1 MRTILIKN
9 RLGGAV
15 AMLLWITRTFALS
28 TLAFCALAR
37 ASLVYDFNIGA
48 DGGIDAFS
56 FSFTVPS
63 FVGEGQS
70 PAFAPF
76 TDTDGTHTW
85 TLINDLTG
93 HTTGV
98 PSGCFMFD
106 NGGTSSLQPPCGVG
120 VFAPPDGALFLTLG
134 VGVPLP
140 TATGVYT
147 LSGSGLFNF
156 AGGQGTLDT
165 SPVGTLDVTGASVP
179 EPRTSI
185 GLFSIAVATLAW
197 KLRKQLA

>member
-1 MRTILIKN
+1 MLSSTDSGMLMKRRAIRVWYPPPMLCQLLVWLPHIDHPLPRIGPSLDRRSFGKRGYW
-9 RLGGAV
+9 RL
-15 AMLLWITRTFALS
+15 
-28 TLAFCALAR
+28 
-37 ASLVYDFNIGA
+37 LV
-48 DGGIDAFS
+48 S
-56 FSFTVPS
+56 CLTTV
-63 FVGEGQS
+63 E
-70 PAFAPF
+70 
-76 TDTDGTHTW
+76 
-85 TLINDLTG
+85 L
-93 HTTGV
+93 
-98 PSGCFMFD
+98 
-106 NGGTSSLQPPCGVG
+106 PPCNPSCGVS

-185 GLFSIAVATLAW
+185 GLFSIALATLAW